1 MTNWIKES
9 NLEMVCESF
18 GANFVRVDGLL
29 VHNLPERL
37 HLKEPGEIVFYGW
50 NDYELNTANISKL
63 FIVKI
68 HLTNQFGATTV
79 FKFPRLLRNL
89 NG

>member
-1 MTNWIKES
+1 M
-9 NLEMVCESF
+9 
-18 GANFVRVDGLL
+18 
-29 VHNLPERL
+29 
-37 HLKEPGEIVFYGW
+37 KEPGEIVFYGW

-79 FKFPRLLRNL
+79 FKFPRLLQNL

>member
-1 MTNWIKES
+1 
-9 NLEMVCESF
+9 MVRESF
-18 GANFVRVDGLL
+18 GVNLVRVDELL

-37 HLKEPGEIVFYGW
+37 HLKEAGEIVFYGR

-68 HLTNQFGATTV
+68 HLSNQLGATTV
-79 FKFPRLLRNL
+79 FKFSRLLQNL
-89 NG
+89 HKLKMFYLLAL